1 MIMQKIPMTPA
12 EYSKLEAE
20 LHVLKDERRP
30 NILKA
35 IAVARALG
43 DLSEN
48 AEYHAAKEE
57 QGMIEARIQYIEGR
71 LYNAEVIDISKLQGD
86 TITFGATVTL
96 VDEHTDLTHLY
107 QIVGTE
113 EADLSLGKLPVTSPL
128 AKALI
133 GKKEGDTVEFSSPKG
148 LQEYTVKKIQFL
160 G

>member
-1 MIMQKIPMTPA
+1 MQKIPMTQK
-12 EYSKLEAE
+12 EYHMLEEE
-20 LHVLKDERRP
+20 LQQLKEIRRP

-35 IAVARALG
+35 ITVARALG

-71 LYNAEVIDISKLQGD
+71 LYNAEVIDITKLHGD
-86 TITFGATVTL
+86 SITFGATVT
-96 VDEHTDLTHLY
+96 VRDEHTDTEHRY
-107 QIVGTE
+107 QIVGAE
-113 EADLSLGKLPVTSPL
+113 EADPNEGRLPVTSPL

-133 GKKEGDTVEFSSPKG
+133 GKKVGATVEFASPKG
-148 LQEYTVKKIQFL
+148 MQEYTVEKIEFL

>member
-1 MIMQKIPMTPA
+1 MQKIPMTQK
-12 EYSKLEAE
+12 EFRMLEEE
-20 LHVLKDERRP
+20 LHQLKEIRRP

-35 IAVARALG
+35 ITVARALG

-57 QGMIEARIQYIEGR
+57 QGMIEARLKYIEGR
-71 LYNAEVIDISKLQGD
+71 LYNAEVIDISKLHGD
-86 TITFGATVTL
+86 TVTFGATVT
-96 VDEHTDLTHLY
+96 VCDEHTDTKHRY

-113 EADLSLGKLPVTSPL
+113 EADPNEGRLPVTSPL

-133 GKKEGDTVEFSSPKG
+133 GKKVGATIEFASPKG
-148 LQEYTVKKIQFL
+148 MQEYTVEQIEFL

>member
-1 MIMQKIPMTPA
+1 MQKIPMTQK
-12 EYSKLEAE
+12 EFHMLEEE
-20 LHVLKDERRP
+20 LQQLKEVRRP

-35 IAVARALG
+35 ISGARALG

-86 TITFGATVTL
+86 TITFGATVT
-96 VDEHTDLTHLY
+96 VRDERKCVEHRY
-107 QIVGTE
+107 QIVGAE
-113 EADLSLGKLPVTSPL
+113 EADPNEGLLPVTSPL

-133 GKKEGDTVEFSSPKG
+133 GKKVGAAVEFSSPKG
-148 LQEYTVKKIQFL
+148 MQEYTVEKIEFL